1 MARATLERPIS
12 APPTDEAEYMPKKA
26 EKMAMP
32 KTRSSCSLD
41 FLLPLASIRDIR
53 IKKEPRKTST
63 PKSTKGETHSR
74 KAAVQITMP
83 STTVRPATSLSS
95 PCSSLVLLH
104 LARSEKYCR
113 LSCHPWLSSSHE
125 PYSCGGRRDAGT
137 RAR

>member
-12 APPTDEAEYMPKKA
+12 APPTEEAEYMPKNA

-41 FLLPLASIRDIR
+41 FLLPEASMRDMR
-53 IKKEPRKTST
+53 MRNEPRKMST

-74 KAAVQITMP
+74 NAAVQITTP
-83 STTVRPATSLSS
+83 STTVWPATFLSS
-95 PCSSLVLLH
+95 PCSSFVLLH

-113 LSCHPWLSSSHE
+113 LSCHFWCSSSHA
-125 PYSCGGRRDAGT
+125 PYSCGVRRDETG
-137 RAR
+137 